1 MLPPSRIST
10 AGLVLRIVDSDILSY
25 ALYDE
30 SPAHSYAWEVIKKG
44 LLGEIE
50 LYLTH
55 TTILETYNVL
65 FWFYRIRPLKKLLEK
80 LTLTVGGLKIV
91 EPSTMGLNVSLEDN
105 IPLGDGFLIATAL
118 KHRIPVIISN
128 DSHIMRNAPK
138 HGLIA
143 DNPIPKDVREKM
155 AEWKMPETT

>member
-1 MLPPSRIST
+1 
-10 AGLVLRIVDSDILSY
+10 LRIMDSDILSY

-30 SPAHSYAWEVIKKG
+30 SPAHPYAWEVIEKG

-65 FWFYRIRPLKKLLEK
+65 FWFYRIRPLEKLLEK
-80 LTLTVGGLKIV
+80 LAFTISGLKII
-91 EPSTMGLNVSLEDN
+91 ETSITGLNVSQSDN

-118 KHRIPVIISN
+118 EHRIPVIISN
-128 DSHIMRNAPK
+128 DSHILNRAPK
-138 HGLIA
+138 HGLITE
-143 DNPIPKDVREKM
+143 NPIPKDIREKL
-155 AEWKMPETT
+155 AEWKMTETT

>member
-1 MLPPSRIST
+1 MRIM
-10 AGLVLRIVDSDILSY
+10 DSDILSY

-30 SPAHSYAWEVIKKG
+30 SPAHPYSWEVLERG

-65 FWFYRIRPLKKLLEK
+65 FWFYKVRPLEKLLEK
-80 LTLTVGGLKIV
+80 LMLTVGGLKIV
-91 EPSTMGLNVSLEDN
+91 EPSITGLNISLADN

-118 KHRIPVIISN
+118 KHRIPVIVSN
-128 DSHIMRNAPK
+128 DSHIVSKAPK
-138 HGLIA
+138 HSLITE
-143 DNPIPKDVREKM
+143 NPIPKDIRERL
-155 AEWKMPETT
+155 AEWKMTETT